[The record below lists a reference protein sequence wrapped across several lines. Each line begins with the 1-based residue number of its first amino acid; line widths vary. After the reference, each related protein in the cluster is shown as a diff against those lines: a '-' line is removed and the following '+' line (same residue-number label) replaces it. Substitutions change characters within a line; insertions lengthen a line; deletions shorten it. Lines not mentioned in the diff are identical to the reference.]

1 MPRTR
6 ALRLTAC
13 AAVLVSLAAVPAVAD
28 LAPWDQGRATAIAKQ
43 LADASDAFDQ
53 AVQKQP
59 GMDQVGSGSAG
70 EGSELVQNSRM
81 LREQSRALAGHLEKG
96 KGRDETRN
104 YWRSL
109 KEVSD
114 DAAENAQRAELDEPT
129 MDAWAKV
136 QDLMRQL
143 APYYDPKALTE

>member
-1 MPRTR
+1 MPRTH
-6 ALRLTAC
+6 ALRL
-13 AAVLVSLAAVPAVAD
+13 AARAAALSCLIALPAAAD
-28 LAPWDQGRATAIAKQ
+28 LAPWDQARATGIATQ
-43 LADASDAFDQ
+43 LAAACDAFDV

-59 GMDQVGSGSAG
+59 GLDQLGSGAAQ
-70 EGSELVQNSRM
+70 EGSGLIQNSRM
-81 LREQSRALAGHLEKG
+81 LREQSMALAGHLEKG
-96 KGRDETRN
+96 KGHDDTRN

-114 DAAENAQRAELDEPT
+114 DVAENAQRTELAEPT

-143 APYYDPKALTE
+143 APYYDPKALNP